1 MKRPTSDH
9 EYHQQHQCSRQWRPF
24 LFCLGQELAER
35 LGPDGAR
42 ALMRRLGGA
51 MSRERP
57 LPALELLPDL
67 EAAMNAL
74 WSDMDWGWVELQDT
88 GDALRI
94 VHHCAPLDAAFG
106 VSARAWSGA
115 LLEGAYEQ
123 WLKAAGAGDRLRV
136 RQMPGSSSSPDTTL
150 VFVLTS

>member
-24 LFCLGQELAER
+24 LLSLGQELGDR

-42 ALMRRLGGA
+42 ALMRRLGSA

-67 EAAMNAL
+67 EAAMNL
-74 WSDMDWGWVELQDT
+74 VWSDMDWGWVELNDT

-94 VHHCAPLDAAFG
+94 VHRCAPLEAAFG
-106 VSARAWSGA
+106 ATARSWAPA

-123 WLKAAGAGDRLRV
+123 WLRAAGAGDRLRV
-136 RQMPGSSSSPDTTL
+136 RQVPNTATPADNAL